1 LVWENPIES
10 QGNPVKRYSLI
21 ISMITKKAMADRRL
35 SFLKKAKGRKKRLKK
50 I

>member
-21 ISMITKKAMADRRL
+21 ISRVTNIAMADRRL
-35 SFLKKAKGRKKRLKK
+35 SFLKKAKGRKKKLKK

>member
-21 ISMITKKAMADRRL
+21 ISRITNKAMADKRL
-35 SFLKKAKGRKKRLKK
+35 SFLKKAKGRKNRLRK